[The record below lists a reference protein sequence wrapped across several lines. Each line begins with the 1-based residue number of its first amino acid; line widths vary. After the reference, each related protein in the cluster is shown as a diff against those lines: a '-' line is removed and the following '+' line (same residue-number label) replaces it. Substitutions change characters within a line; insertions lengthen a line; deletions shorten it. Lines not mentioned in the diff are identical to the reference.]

1 MNTSGADSTPT
12 SAEREVKKRMGSGTF
27 WATQGI
33 KYATGVGIFYDVGK
47 WAANSRRMKN
57 DPTVKSVRL
66 VSQNPEEK
74 FFTTLKEFRFDG
86 GGAFDFRGT
95 KAYSLGGSEGTLA
108 NSNERASK
116 GFVPTFE
123 LKGKVDV
130 TLKLDWIFVKPARLT
145 DPEDRRQSYLFAPR
159 FGRTL
164 KALNQS
170 VEGGIS
176 DHAPLVVDLKLSEE
190 SPHAR

>member
-1 MNTSGADSTPT
+1 
-12 SAEREVKKRMGSGTF
+12 V
-27 WATQGI
+27 
-33 KYATGVGIFYDVGK
+33 
-47 WAANSRRMKN
+47 
-57 DPTVKSVRL
+57 
-66 VSQNPEEK
+66 
-74 FFTTLKEFRFDG
+74 
-86 GGAFDFRGT
+86 FDFRGT
-95 KAYSLGGSEGTLA
+95 KAYSVGGNEETLA

-145 DPEDRRQSYLFAPR
+145 DPEDRGQSYLFAPR

-176 DHAPLVVDLKLSEE
+176 DHSPLVVDLRLSEE
-190 SPHAR
+190 SPRAR